1 MAKRNKK
8 RINITIDPE
17 INDRWNELARKYGW
31 TKSAMVEDWLRTIL
45 PIMEKEDP
53 RQIIKGYES
62 MVSEVGKEIDKF
74 REGAS

>member
-17 INDRWNELARKYGW
+17 INDRWNELAKKYGW
-31 TKSAMVEDWLRTIL
+31 TKSSMVEDWLRTIL
-45 PIMEKEDP
+45 PIMEREDP

-62 MVSEVGKEIDKF
+62 MVLEVGKEIDKF